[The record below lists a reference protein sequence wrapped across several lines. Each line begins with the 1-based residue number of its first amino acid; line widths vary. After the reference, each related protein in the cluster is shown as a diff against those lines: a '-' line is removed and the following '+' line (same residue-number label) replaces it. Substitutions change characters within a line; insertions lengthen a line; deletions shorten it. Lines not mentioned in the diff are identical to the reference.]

1 MIRSKKNVSL
11 SSAMLLLLA
20 LLSSSTFAQ
29 QITATVTG
37 TVSDPNAAVVP
48 GATVTVTSVDT
59 GLVKTAT
66 TNDDGQ
72 YTVAFLQ
79 PGNYNIRI
87 EKTGFAPFTRENI
100 QLEVA
105 QTAGIDFTL
114 SVTGGEVQVNVG
126 SDETPIL
133 QTETSNLETT
143 IERRLIED
151 LPTGE
156 RNIFSFVNLVPG
168 TIDTGAALPNNALS
182 GPIGSFGN
190 RNFFDSNFSVSGGR
204 ASTNDILLD
213 GVTNTIGDFNGVAIS
228 PPQDAVREFKVISGV
243 APADYGRT
251 GGGIVTIST
260 KAGTGR
266 FHGALY
272 EYYQDGN
279 LNANGFRN
287 NRNGIARINTSQKH
301 QFGGAI
307 GGPLYFFNFGENDGG
322 FARKVEKTFFF
333 TNYEL
338 RREKNPT
345 TRILTVPTA
354 RMRAGDL
361 GELLQSTPLTSTTTT
376 TRTTYTCGAGN
387 PSCIAGT
394 PVLSGQIYNP
404 FGSLVPYTQSVIN
417 LTTGATTTTTV
428 SGRPIIAGNN
438 LSGSQFPVCTT
449 SVSRQSACLD
459 PVALAVLQYLP
470 LPNRPGLVNNYA
482 FAGNT
487 EFNRDLVSGRIDHT
501 ISERQN
507 FFARFNYEK
516 RKNAPP
522 NFLDTIAAPIT
533 VQSDTFFN
541 STLNHVYSLTSNL
554 INNFRYGY
562 TRAHAKQASN
572 SLGFDPTTLGLPASL
587 RDNATRLI
595 FPTFTIGSG
604 IAGGEIGAGV
614 LGGAGNDQPRDTH
627 MAADSLTWVKGAHTF
642 RFGGEYRLY
651 RFYPFQFGALAS
663 PTGSFTFNRAATAGP
678 IPSAT
683 VTPVEAAGS
692 SFASFL
698 LGIPSGINR
707 EVQTPITIFH
717 HYGAGFVQ
725 DDWKIFRNLTLNLG
739 LRWDFETGTE
749 NPQQL
754 ITNFDFDA
762 ASPIAGSVQTRLNA
776 ITLDP
781 AVAALNP
788 GIKNLTGVLN
798 FPEGAQTETNFNRFA
813 PRIGFAYSINDKTT
827 LRGGFGVFFLPISL
841 EGASALGTSFTDP
854 VTQSPFTTGTG
865 QVTSSTVFLSNPFPN
880 GVRTESGNTLGPL
893 TGLGTTLNAA
903 VEPDRPNPYN
913 SQWNLVLQREL
924 AKNLVMDIAYVGS
937 AGRNLPSRSVNLNQ
951 LSPDV
956 LNYART
962 NFANPGACPTTA
974 NPNAACA
981 NIAAFLTQQVANPLQ
996 GSIPGAAALNGAT
1009 IARAQLLR
1017 RFPQYQDVTNFG
1029 PHIGYSN
1036 YHALQVNLQK
1046 RFSDGF
1052 SLLTNYVWSKLLDT
1066 GGVGNGARSSDATNA
1081 EDIFNYDEEYS
1092 YSTLDVPHRFTISS
1106 TYELPIG
1113 RGKWIGGNFGGLTN
1127 ALLGGWQI
1135 SGTAVFQK
1143 GTPLTITNSVGF
1155 PTTGLAAVGNLQ
1167 IRPNRVEGVNP
1178 MAGNFAELARQG
1190 LSVFNG
1196 AAFVSPNVN
1205 NFEFGNSARTYN
1217 DIRRDNY
1224 KNVDLSIIKNIAWSE
1239 GRQKIQLRAEFL
1251 NAFNWV
1257 VFGTPITSYS
1267 PGSATFGTLIDQNT
1281 LGNRPRIVQL
1291 VGRFTF

>member
-1 MIRSKKNVSL
+1 MIRLKKIVSL
-11 SSAMLLLLA
+11 SPAMLFLLA

-48 GATVTVTSVDT
+48 GATVTMTSVDT

-87 EKTGFAPFTRENI
+87 EKTGFAPVTRENI

-354 RMRAGDL
+354 RMRTGDL
-361 GELLQSTPLTSTTTT
+361 SELLTGA
-376 TRTTYTCGAGN
+376 TRTGLVNADN
-387 PSCIAGT
+387 T
-394 PVLSGQIYNP
+394 PALFGQIYNP
-404 FGSLVPYTQSVIN
+404 YTAVTS
-417 LTTGATTTTTV
+417 GATT
-428 SGRPIIAGNN
+428 RRNYFPGNN
-438 LSGSQFPVCTT
+438 LSNLPVCTT
-449 SVSRQSACLD
+449 SVNRQSACLD
-459 PVALAVLQYLP
+459 PVALAVLQYIP
-470 LPNRPGLVNNYA
+470 LPNRPGLINNYA

-501 ISERQN
+501 VSERQN

-522 NFLDTIAAPIT
+522 NFLDSIAAPIT

-627 MAADSLTWVKGAHTF
+627 MAADSITWVKGSHTF

-651 RFYPFQFGALAS
+651 RFYPFQFGAAAS

-678 IPSAT
+678 VPSAT

-725 DDWKIFRNLTLNLG
+725 DDWKVFRNLTLNLG

-827 LRGGFGVFFLPISL
+827 LRGGFGLFFLPISL
-841 EGASALGTSFTDP
+841 EGAAALGTSFTDP
-854 VTQSPFTTGTG
+854 VTQSSFTTGTG

-924 AKNLVMDIAYVGS
+924 AKNLVMDVAYVGS

-1066 GGVGNGARSSDATNA
+1066 GGVGNGARASDPTNA

-1092 YSTLDVPHRFTISS
+1092 YSTLDVPHRFTLSS
-1106 TYELPIG
+1106 TYELPFG
-1113 RGKWIGGNFGGLTN
+1113 RGKRFGGNVSRLVDFFIGGF
-1127 ALLGGWQI
+1127 QI
-1135 SGTAVFQK
+1135 SGTGVYQR
-1143 GTPLTITNSVGF
+1143 GTPLTVTYAIGF
-1155 PTTGLAAVGNLQ
+1155 PSTGLAAVGNLQ
-1167 IRPNRVEGVNP
+1167 IRPNRIEGVKP
-1178 MAGNFAELARQG
+1178 TAGNFGELVRQG
-1190 LSVFNG
+1190 LPLFNP
-1196 AAFVSPNVN
+1196 AAFSAPNVAN
-1205 NFEFGNSARTYN
+1205 YEFGNAARTYN

-1224 KNVDLSIIKNIAWSE
+1224 KNVDLSIIKNISFNE
-1239 GRQKIQLRAEFL
+1239 GGQKIQLRAEFL

-1257 VFGTPITSYS
+1257 VFGTPVTSFGNAAF
-1267 PGSATFGTLIDQNT
+1267 GSYASQDVQ
-1281 LGNRPRIVQL
+1281 LGNRPRIIQL

>member
-1 MIRSKKNVSL
+1 MIRLKKIVSL
-11 SSAMLLLLA
+11 SSALLFLLA

-87 EKTGFAPFTRENI
+87 EKTGFAPVTRENI

-151 LPTGE
+151 LPSGE

-182 GPIGSFGN
+182 GPVGSFGN
-190 RNFFDSNFSVSGGR
+190 RNFFDSNFAVSGGR

-228 PPQDAVREFKVISGV
+228 PAQDAIREFKVISGV
-243 APADYGRT
+243 SPADYGRT

-260 KAGTGR
+260 KAGTSR

-287 NRNGIARINTSQKH
+287 NRNSIARINDSVLH

-307 GGPLYFFNFGENDGG
+307 GGPLYFFNFGENDEG
-322 FARKVEKTFFF
+322 FARKVARTFFF
-333 TNYEL
+333 ANYEL
-338 RREKNPT
+338 RRQKNPT
-345 TRILTVPTA
+345 TRILTLPTA
-354 RMRAGDL
+354 RMRNGDF
-361 GELLQSTPLTSTTTT
+361 GELLTGAARTGITNADNTPALFGQIYDPYTAVTAGTT
-376 TRTTYTCGAGN
+376 TRRNYFPN
-387 PSCIAGT
+387 NN
-394 PVLSGQIYNP
+394 LS
-404 FGSLVPYTQSVIN
+404 N
-417 LTTGATTTTTV
+417 LPICSTTGART
-428 SGRPIIAGNN
+428 
-438 LSGSQFPVCTT
+438 Q
-449 SVSRQSACLD
+449 ACRD
-459 PVALAVLQYLP
+459 PVALAVLQFIP
-470 LPNRPGLVNNYA
+470 LPNRPGLINNYA

-487 EFNRDLVSGRIDHT
+487 EFTRDLVSGRIDHT
-501 ISERQN
+501 VSERQN

-533 VQSDTFFN
+533 VQRDTFFN

-562 TRAHAKQASN
+562 TRAHATQASN
-572 SLGFDPTTLGLPASL
+572 SLGFDPTTLGLPGYL

-595 FPTFTIGSG
+595 FPTFNIGSG
-604 IAGGEIGAGV
+604 VAGGEIGTGV

-651 RFYPFQFGALAS
+651 RFYPFQFGAQAS
-663 PTGSFTFNRAATAGP
+663 PTGSFTFSRAATAGP
-678 IPSAT
+678 VPSAA
-683 VTPVEAAGS
+683 VSPVEAAGS

-717 HYGAGFVQ
+717 HYGAAFVQ

-762 ASPIAGSVQTRLNA
+762 ASPIAGSVQARLNT

-788 GIKNLTGVLN
+788 GIKNLTGLLG
-798 FPEGAQTETNFNRFA
+798 FPEGAQTKTNFDRFA
-813 PRIGFAYSINDKTT
+813 PRIGFAYSINEKTT

-841 EGASALGTSFTDP
+841 EGAAALGTSFTDP
-854 VTQSPFTTGTG
+854 VTQSSFTTGTG
-865 QVTSSTVFLSNPFPN
+865 QVSSSTVFLTNPYPT
-880 GVRTESGNTLGPL
+880 GVRTSSGSTLGSL
-893 TGLGTTLNAA
+893 TGLGTGLTAV
-903 VEPDRPNPYN
+903 VEPNRPNPYN

-924 AKNLVMDIAYVGS
+924 AKNLVLDVAYVGS
-937 AGRNLPSRSVNLNQ
+937 AGRNLPSRTVNLNQ

-956 LNYART
+956 LDYARSEV
-962 NFANPGACPTTA
+962 
-974 NPNAACA
+974 AAGRSA
-981 NIAAFLTQQVANPLQ
+981 SVAAFLTQCVTNPFSGIITGVATTPNCSATSA
-996 GSIPGAAALNGAT
+996 GTLNSPQ

-1017 RFPQYQDVTNFG
+1017 RFPQYQDVSHFG

-1036 YHALQVNLQK
+1036 YHALQLNLQK
-1046 RFSDGF
+1046 RFSNGF

-1066 GGVGNGARSSDATNA
+1066 GGVGNGARASDPTNA
-1081 EDIFNYDEEYS
+1081 EDVFNYDEEYS
-1092 YSTLDVPHRFTISS
+1092 YSTLDVPHRFTLSS
-1106 TYELPIG
+1106 TYELPLG
-1113 RGKWIGGNFGGLTN
+1113 RGKRFGGNASRLVDFFIGGF
-1127 ALLGGWQI
+1127 QI
-1135 SGTAVFQK
+1135 SGTGVYQI
-1143 GTPLTITNSVGF
+1143 GTPLTITSAIGF
-1155 PTTGLAAVGNLQ
+1155 PTAGLAGVSNLQ
-1167 IRPNRVEGVNP
+1167 NSLRPNRVSGVDP
-1178 MAGNFAELARQG
+1178 TLGKFGDQIRQG
-1190 LSVFNG
+1190 LPVFNSV
-1196 AAFVSPNVN
+1196 AFSTPDVT
-1205 NFEFGNSARTYN
+1205 NFQFGNAARTYD

-1224 KNVDLSIIKNIAWSE
+1224 KNIDLSIIKNITFSE
-1239 GRQKIQLRAEFL
+1239 GRQKVQLRAEFL

-1257 VFGTPITSYS
+1257 VFGTPVTSFGNAAF
-1267 PGSATFGTLIDQNT
+1267 GSYASQDVQ
-1281 LGNRPRIVQL
+1281 LGNRPRIIQL